1 MDRNLDRLQEDTAML
16 NVTVVDRASGGRAE
30 FQARPDEPL
39 LDQLEEACDFE
50 VPNLC
55 WMGACGTCA
64 LRVQCGHEHVEPDA
78 FGVGASIQVQ
88 PGYILPCAAGACEKA
103 IADSRTHSL
112 LVEVA

>member
-1 MDRNLDRLQEDTAML
+1 ML
-16 NVTVVDRASGGRAE
+16 NVTVVHRTTGNKAQ
-30 FQARPDEPL
+30 FQAHADEPL

-64 LRVQCGHEHVEPDA
+64 LRVECGYEYLEPDA
-78 FGVGASIQVQ
+78 FGVGASVEVK
-88 PGYILPCAAGACEKA
+88 PGYVLPCSAGACEKA
-103 IADSRTHSL
+103 IDSSDSHDL